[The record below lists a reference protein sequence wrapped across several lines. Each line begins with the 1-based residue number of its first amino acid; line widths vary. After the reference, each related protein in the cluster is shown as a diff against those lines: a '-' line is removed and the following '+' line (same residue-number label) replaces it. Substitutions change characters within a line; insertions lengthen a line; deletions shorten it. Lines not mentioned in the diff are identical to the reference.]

1 MKAKYFLPSL
11 ARIADFEHHPFEVRP
26 VPREDW
32 SLGDYVAGQVIGK
45 PHTQY
50 QLELASGRMIE
61 VMEGDLLIGA
71 FGNRAATLAGVGD
84 WEAIGPELLMEGLT
98 SAGLLGKSTS
108 VAYSQTAFTQLT
120 YIGHAMR
127 EGTKLNM
134 SDFVVPIPASTF
146 DIPVILL
153 VGTSMSAGKTTT
165 GRRIVHRLKDAG
177 LNVAGAKFTGAGRY
191 RDVLAFGDAGADHII
206 DFVDAGLPS
215 TVVPED
221 RFRVTM
227 SYLLDR
233 IAALRPD
240 VLVAEAGASP
250 LEPYNGSVAVEML
263 GEHICCKV
271 LAASDPYAVLGV
283 KTAFGMEPDL
293 VTGPAANTTAGIA
306 LVKKLTGLRAL
317 NIMDP
322 DCSIELG
329 DILAA
334 ALPEGLM

>member
-1 MKAKYFLPSL
+1 M
-11 ARIADFEHHPFEVRP
+11 H
-26 VPREDW
+26 W
-32 SLGDYVAGQVIGK
+32 
-45 PHTQY
+45 
-50 QLELASGRMIE
+50 
-61 VMEGDLLIGA
+61 
-71 FGNRAATLAGVGD
+71 
-84 WEAIGPELLMEGLT
+84 
-98 SAGLLGKSTS
+98 
-108 VAYSQTAFTQLT
+108 
-120 YIGHAMR
+120 
-127 EGTKLNM
+127 
-134 SDFVVPIPASTF
+134 
-146 DIPVILL
+146 
-153 VGTSMSAGKTTT
+153 
-165 GRRIVHRLKDAG
+165 LKDAG
-177 LNVAGAKFTGAGRY
+177 LKVVGAKFTGAGRY

-221 RFRVTM
+221 RFRRTM

-250 LEPYNGSVAVEML
+250 LEPYNGSIAVEML
-263 GEHICCKV
+263 NEHICCKV

-306 LVKKLTGLRAL
+306 LVRRLTGSRAL

-329 DILAA
+329 DILSAS
-334 ALPEGLM
+334 LPEGML